1 MRRIRVIAT
10 LLTLVLAATTAWVL
24 GEQQPPPE
32 LTQEQE
38 ARLQIRPVEGKEGL
52 YVIPGFDGALSGGNI
67 AVRVTDQGVLIVDDK
82 YEYSHAEV
90 TRQVAKVTS
99 RAIRYVL
106 NTHHHSD
113 HSGSNADFM
122 AQATIIAHENARRN
136 TVRNELA
143 GPAEVV
149 YADHTSVFLGDVE
162 VQAHHVGRGHT
173 NGDSVIYFPDLRTVH
188 TGDLFIYGQRLDG
201 STLSPFID
209 YGNGGDGSEW
219 IDTLDRVLDLDF
231 DTAIPGHGPVM
242 TKSDVRVFRHRFQAL
257 LDRMHNLIDS
267 GVDRDSIALQLQ
279 TDDLDW
285 PFRPAAV
292 QALYDELVGD

>member
-242 TKSDVRVFRHRFQAL
+242 TKSDVRVFRHRFQTL

-267 GVDRDSIALQLQ
+267 GVDRDAIALQLQ